1 MIENKENKKAEDI
14 IERYI
19 YTVTK
24 SMPDKIKE
32 DVSNEIRTL
41 IDDIIKERF
50 SNSDYKINDIKNI
63 LMEIG
68 NPYELACKYDNEY
81 NKCLIGYPYYIYYKL
96 LLKIVL
102 SSTLL
107 GIIVSSIINIF
118 INNEAFNMINIANNI
133 FTALLLAFSFVTLI
147 FVFISNKNIDIS
159 SITIDFDN
167 LPKPINKK
175 RSIYNSIITISA
187 AIIFLLLLF
196 LSPNIFSI
204 KIHNEYFAFF
214 NIGIIKD
221 TFLFP
226 LIFILMLISREVI
239 KIFSNTYNKKTSIL
253 FIGIDI
259 ISAIASSL
267 WLLSYNVININ
278 FINALI
284 KLESSNSI
292 TFNIFNNFQLFCL
305 ICILFALLLDGI
317 YVLLKLKNNFAYKG

>member
-1 MIENKENKKAEDI
+1 MMKNKENKKAEDI

-41 IDDIIKERF
+41 IDDIIKEKF
-50 SNSDYKINDIKNI
+50 SNSEYKPNDIKNI

-68 NPYELACKYDNEY
+68 NPYELAYKYDTDY

-96 LLKIVL
+96 VLKIVL

-107 GIIVSSIINIF
+107 GMIVSSLVNIF
-118 INNEAFNMINIANNI
+118 INNETFNLINTASYI

-159 SITIDFDN
+159 NVTIDFDN
-167 LPKPINKK
+167 LPKPPNKK
-175 RSIYNSIITISA
+175 ITLYNSIIRISA
-187 AIIFLLLLF
+187 AIIFLSLLF

-204 KIHNEYFAFF
+204 KINNEYFAFF
-214 NIGIIKD
+214 NIDIIKD

-226 LIFILMLISREVI
+226 LIFILMLISREII
-239 KIFSNTYNKKTSIL
+239 KMFSNAYNKKTVTL
-253 FIGIDI
+253 FIIIDI
-259 ISAIASSL
+259 VSAIASSL

-278 FINALI
+278 LINVLT
-284 KLESSNSI
+284 KLESVNSI
-292 TFNIFNNFQLFCL
+292 AFNIFDNFQLFCL
-305 ICILFALLLDGI
+305 ICILFSLLLDTVYAI
-317 YVLLKLKNNFAYKG
+317 LKLKK

>member
-1 MIENKENKKAEDI
+1 MMKNKENKKAEDI

-41 IDDIIKERF
+41 IDDIIKEKF
-50 SNSDYKINDIKNI
+50 SNSEYKPNDIKNI

-68 NPYELACKYDNEY
+68 NPYELAYKYDTDY

-96 LLKIVL
+96 VLKIVL

-107 GIIVSSIINIF
+107 GMIVSSLVNIF
-118 INNEAFNMINIANNI
+118 INNEAFNLINTASNI

-159 SITIDFDN
+159 SITVDFDN
-167 LPKPINKK
+167 LPKPQNKK
-175 RSIYNSIITISA
+175 INLYHSIIKISA
-187 AIIFLLLLF
+187 SIIFLLLLL

-214 NIGIIKD
+214 NIEIIKD

-226 LIFILMLISREVI
+226 LIFILMLISREII
-239 KIFSNTYNKKTSIL
+239 KIFSNSYNKKIVIL
-253 FIGIDI
+253 FICIDI

-278 FINALI
+278 LINVLT
-284 KLESSNSI
+284 KLESVNSI
-292 TFNIFNNFQLFCL
+292 AFNIFDNFQLFCL
-305 ICILFALLLDGI
+305 ICILFSLLLDTVYAI
-317 YVLLKLKNNFAYKG
+317 LKLKK

>member
-41 IDDIIKERF
+41 IDDIIKEKF
-50 SNSDYKINDIKNI
+50 SNSEYKLNDIKNI
-63 LMEIG
+63 LIGIG
-68 NPYELACKYDNEY
+68 NPYELAYKYDTDY

-96 LLKIVL
+96 VLKIVL
-102 SSTLL
+102 FSTLL
-107 GIIVSSIINIF
+107 GIIVSSIVNIF
-118 INNEAFNMINIANNI
+118 INNEAFNLINTASDI

-159 SITIDFDN
+159 SITVDFDN
-167 LPKPINKK
+167 LPKPPNKK
-175 RSIYNSIITISA
+175 ITLYNSIITISA

-196 LSPNIFSI
+196 LSPSIFSI
-204 KIHNEYFAFF
+204 KINNEYFAFF
-214 NIGIIKD
+214 NIDIIKD

-226 LIFILMLISREVI
+226 LIFILMLVSREII
-239 KIFSNTYNKKTSIL
+239 KIFSNTYNKKTVTL
-253 FIGIDI
+253 FIIIDI
-259 ISAIASSL
+259 VSAIASSL

-278 FINALI
+278 LINVLT
-284 KLESSNSI
+284 KLESVNSI
-292 TFNIFNNFQLFCL
+292 AFNIFDNFQLFCL
-305 ICILFALLLDGI
+305 ICILFSLLLDTVYAI
-317 YVLLKLKNNFAYKG
+317 LKLKK

>member
-1 MIENKENKKAEDI
+1 MIENKENKKVEDI

-50 SNSDYKINDIKNI
+50 SNSEYKLNDIKNI

-68 NPYELACKYDNEY
+68 NPYELAYKYNTDY

-96 LLKIVL
+96 ILKIVL

-107 GIIVSSIINIF
+107 GIVASSIINIF
-118 INNEAFNMINIANNI
+118 INNEVLNLINIASNI

-147 FVFISNKNIDIS
+147 FVLISNKIDIS
-159 SITIDFDN
+159 SFIIDFDN
-167 LPKPINKK
+167 LQKPPNKK
-175 RSIYNSIITISA
+175 INFNTSIIKISA
-187 AIIFLLLLF
+187 AIIFLLLLL
-196 LSPNIFSI
+196 LSPNLFSI
-204 KIHNEYFAFF
+204 KIDNEYLAFF
-214 NIGIIKD
+214 NTDIIKD

-226 LIFILMLISREVI
+226 LIFILMLISREII
-239 KIFSNTYNKKTSIL
+239 KMFSNAYNKKTYTF
-253 FIGIDI
+253 FISIDI
-259 ISAIASSL
+259 VSAIVSSL
-267 WLLSYNVININ
+267 WLLSYNVINNN
-278 FINALI
+278 FINTLT
-284 KLESSNSI
+284 KLESDNFI

-305 ICILFALLLDGI
+305 IFILFALLIDSI
-317 YVLLKLKNNFAYKG
+317 YVILKLKNSLAYKG

>member
-50 SNSDYKINDIKNI
+50 SNSEYKLNDIKNI

-68 NPYELACKYDNEY
+68 NPYELAYKYDTDY

-96 LLKIVL
+96 VLKIVL

-107 GIIVSSIINIF
+107 GIVVSSIINIF
-118 INNEAFNMINIANNI
+118 INNEALNFINIASNI

-147 FVFISNKNIDIS
+147 FIFISNKNIDIS
-159 SITIDFDN
+159 NITIDFDN
-167 LPKPINKK
+167 LPKPSNKK
-175 RSIYNSIITISA
+175 RNLYNSIIKISA

-196 LSPNIFSI
+196 LSPSIFSI
-204 KIHNEYFAFF
+204 KINNEYFAFF
-214 NIGIIKD
+214 NIDIIKD

-226 LIFILMLISREVI
+226 LIFILMLISREII
-239 KIFSNTYNKKTSIL
+239 KMFSNTYNKKTVTL
-253 FIGIDI
+253 FIIIDI
-259 ISAIASSL
+259 VSAIASLL

-278 FINALI
+278 FINALT
-284 KLESSNSI
+284 KLESANSLA
-292 TFNIFNNFQLFCL
+292 FNIFNNFQLFCL
-305 ICILFALLLDGI
+305 ICILFALILDSI
-317 YVLLKLKNNFAYKG
+317 YVLLKLKNNLAYKV

>member
-1 MIENKENKKAEDI
+1 MIENKENKKSEDI

-24 SMPDKIKE
+24 SMPDKIKQ

-68 NPYELACKYDNEY
+68 NPYELAYKYDNGY

-96 LLKIVL
+96 VLKIVL

-107 GIIVSSIINIF
+107 GIAASSIINII
-118 INNEAFNMINIANNI
+118 INNKAFNLLNTASDI
-133 FTALLLAFSFVTLI
+133 FTALLLAFSFVTLVFI
-147 FVFISNKNIDIS
+147 FISNKNIDIF
-159 SITIDFDN
+159 SITVDFDN
-167 LPKPINKK
+167 LPKPTNKK
-175 RSIYNSIITISA
+175 ITLYNSIIKISV
-187 AIIFLLLLF
+187 AIIFLSLLF
-196 LSPNIFSI
+196 LSPNIFLI

-214 NIGIIKD
+214 NIDIIKD

-226 LIFILMLISREVI
+226 LIFILMLISREII
-239 KIFSNTYNKKTSIL
+239 KMFSNAYNKKTVIL
-253 FIGIDI
+253 FICIDI
-259 ISAIASSL
+259 VSAIVSSL

-278 FINALI
+278 FINALT
-284 KLESSNSI
+284 KLESVNSI
-292 TFNIFNNFQLFCL
+292 AFNIFDNFQLFCL
-305 ICILFALLLDGI
+305 ICILFSLLLDTVYAI
-317 YVLLKLKNNFAYKG
+317 LKLKK

>member
-1 MIENKENKKAEDI
+1 MIQNKENKKAEDI

-68 NPYELACKYDNEY
+68 NPYELACKYDNDY

-96 LLKIVL
+96 VLKIVL

-107 GIIVSSIINIF
+107 GIIVSSIINIL
-118 INNEAFNMINIANNI
+118 INNEAFNMINIASDI

-159 SITIDFDN
+159 SITIGFDN
-167 LPKPINKK
+167 LPKPTNKK
-175 RSIYNSIITISA
+175 RNLYNSIIKISA

-204 KIHNEYFAFF
+204 KINNEYFAFF
-214 NIGIIKD
+214 NIDIIKNS
-221 TFLFP
+221 FLFP
-226 LIFILMLISREVI
+226 LIFILMLISREII
-239 KIFSNTYNKKTSIL
+239 KMFTYTYNKKTVTL

-259 ISAIASSL
+259 VSAIASSL

-278 FINALI
+278 FIDALT
-284 KLESSNSI
+284 KLESKNSLA
-292 TFNIFNNFQLFCL
+292 FNIFNNFQLFCL
-305 ICILFALLLDGI
+305 ICILFALLLDSI
-317 YVLLKLKNNFAYKG
+317 YVSLKLKNNLAYKG